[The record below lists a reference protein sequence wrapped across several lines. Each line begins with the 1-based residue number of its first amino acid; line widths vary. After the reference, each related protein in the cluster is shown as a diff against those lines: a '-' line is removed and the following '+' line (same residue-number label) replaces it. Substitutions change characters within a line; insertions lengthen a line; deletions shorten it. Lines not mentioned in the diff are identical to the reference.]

1 MGDAEVSDDR
11 DEGEALL
18 ALFTR
23 GTELTRKLLD
33 ETARLRQRLAD
44 ASSASATRDPGEPD
58 DAGERGA
65 EQSALRD
72 WIARI
77 DELSA
82 ENRELLE
89 ELRAAE
95 SRNQLWA
102 ARHAEIEER
111 HNDLANLYVASH
123 QLHASFD
130 PSEVIAAISEI
141 VINLIGAEVFALYSC
156 DGASGRLIP
165 VACEGRPLQSFPVLA
180 VGTGLIGSVVADGAT
195 YVARQPVGGEVPKDG
210 EPVAV
215 IPLYARGQAL
225 GAIALYKL
233 FDQKAGLSELDRQ
246 LFGLLESHAATAL
259 LSSRMV
265 PESLSLAGASPDWND
280 RNST

>member
-1 MGDAEVSDDR
+1 MGDAEIADDR
-11 DEGEALL
+11 AEGEELL
-18 ALFTR
+18 ELFAR
-23 GTELTRKLLD
+23 GTELTLQLLD
-33 ETARLRQRLAD
+33 ETARLRRRLAEVSSAAD
-44 ASSASATRDPGEPD
+44 ASIGGAGDP
-58 DAGERGA
+58 GERGA

-72 WIARI
+72 WIAKI

-95 SRNQLWA
+95 ARNQSWA

-111 HNDLANLYVASH
+111 HNDLANLYVASY

-130 PSEVIAAISEI
+130 PREVIAAISEI
-141 VINLIGAEVFALYSC
+141 VINLIGAEVFALYAC
-156 DGASGRLIP
+156 DEASGRLTP
-165 VACEGRPLQSFPVLA
+165 VACEGRPLDWFPVLS
-180 VGTGLIGSVVADGAT
+180 VGTGLIGSVVADGT
-195 YVARQPVGGEVPKDG
+195 TFVASQPAGGEVPKDG

-215 IPLYARGQAL
+215 IPLYARGHAL

-259 LSSRMV
+259 LSARWM
-265 PESLSLAGASPDWND
+265 PESPALAIASPGRSD
-280 RNST
+280 RLSN